1 MLQTHATHRER
12 VTLMLDVRNDGD
24 VVLEDDDNTLLIIEP
39 AVASSLDGTTICIR
53 ETNLGP
59 MLVFDQRAVVCV

>member
-1 MLQTHATHRER
+1 
-12 VTLMLDVRNDGD
+12 MLDVRNDGD